1 MKYRNNPCTIGG
13 EKYRSHREARRHQE
27 LLLLQRAGKIA
38 GLTREV
44 AFKLI
49 PSQRRS
55 DGVAERPCTYICDF
69 MYSTADGRLVVEDAK
84 GARTKDYVI
93 KRKLML
99 QVHGITVVEV

>member
-1 MKYRNNPCTIGG
+1 MKYRNKPCTVGG
-13 EKYRSHREARRHQE
+13 EKYRSGREARRHQE
-27 LLLLQRAGKIA
+27 LIYLQRTGQIA

-49 PSQRRS
+49 PSQRRA

-69 MYSTADGRLVVEDAK
+69 MYSTADGKLIVEDAK
-84 GARTKDYVI
+84 GVRTKDYVI

-99 QVHGITVVEV
+99 HVLGITVMEV